1 MDQEENELLTQ
12 IGPGTTMG
20 KLMREYWIPALLSS
34 EIAEPDCDPV
44 RVMLLGEKL
53 IAFRDTQGK
62 IGLVG
67 NFCPHRGASLFFGRN
82 EECGL
87 RCVYHGWKYDV
98 DGNCVDLPNEPPT
111 SKFKEHIKAVSYPC
125 VDRGGVVWTYM
136 GTREVPPSLPDL
148 EGNQLPDERRLVWAV
163 MRNCNWFQALEGD
176 IDTSHQGFLHHG
188 SLKPEEAKAGSFQYY
203 IAQDRAPRYVWE
215 DTDYGEL
222 YGAYRP
228 AGDGRKYWRLAE
240 FLFPFY
246 TNPPQGV
253 LGYHIFNRAWVP
265 MDDTHTMVFTMEQK
279 TRQEGFEMH
288 PNGTGWFERHRLV
301 QDEENDYLM
310 DREIQRRS
318 SYSTDGPTS
327 WTGIKGILVQDQAV
341 TESMGQISDRTREH
355 LGSADMMCVTVR
367 RQIMTAAK
375 VLVEDGVTPPGVDD
389 PAAYRVRAGGVIL
402 PEEADWI
409 EATEDLREAY
419 IDHPEIDPR
428 AVRGF

>member
-87 RCVYHGWKYDV
+87 RCVYHGWKYDI

-111 SKFKEHIKAVSYPC
+111 SKFKQHIKAVSYPC

-148 EGNQLPDERRLVWAV
+148 EGNQLPDERRLVSAV
-163 MRNCNWFQALEGD
+163 MRSCNWFQALEGD

-203 IAQDRAPRYVWE
+203 IAHDRAPRYVWE
-215 DTDYGEL
+215 DTEYGEL

-265 MDDTHTMVFTMEQK
+265 MDDTHTMVFTMEQN
-279 TRQEGFEMH
+279 TRQEGYEMR
-288 PNGTGWFERHRLV
+288 PNGAGWFERHRLV

-341 TESMGQISDRTREH
+341 TESMGEISDRTREH

-367 RQIMTAAK
+367 QQIMTAARA
-375 VLVEDGVTPPGVDD
+375 LVEDGVTPPGVDD

-402 PEEADWI
+402 PEEADWL